1 MKWQQKLLSGTVER
15 ISGAVKRISG
25 TVVAGESSQ
34 IMKLI

>member
-1 MKWQQKLLSGTVER
+1 MKWQQKLLSGMVER